1 MSATSQ
7 QINFDSEYVTSP
19 PVEIPHFSTTTIMG
33 DYINVDDALKALPTP
48 PLSSMRQSNASLFGD
63 GIESPLIGFDVLSDD
78 PRPNVRETSEYMIG
92 KVGVY
97 IIFVESDGGLD
108 PDLYDWDKTSVDWAK
123 NGIRSLLKMLWLL
136 LYELFL

>member
-1 MSATSQ
+1 
-7 QINFDSEYVTSP
+7 
-19 PVEIPHFSTTTIMG
+19 MG